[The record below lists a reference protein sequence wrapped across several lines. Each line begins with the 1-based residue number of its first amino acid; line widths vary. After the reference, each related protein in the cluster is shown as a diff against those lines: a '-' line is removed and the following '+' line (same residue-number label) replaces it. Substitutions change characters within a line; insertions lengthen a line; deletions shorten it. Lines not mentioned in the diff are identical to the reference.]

1 MVEQM
6 TEVSNFNESSQFLAQ
21 FLGRDSLQT
30 KLFS

>member
-21 FLGRDSLQT
+21 FLGLRQSSD
-30 KLFS
+30 